1 MSADDKPRIL
11 KFGGT
16 SVGTAETLASACGIA
31 KASAHERRTV
41 VVVSALSGVTSALI
55 DAVRGALRGETS
67 HRALVPHLLRRHGA
81 LLEATGTGPG
91 SAAATR
97 ALHRRV
103 ARLAE
108 LLEEAT
114 RRRACPPD
122 AQAEVL
128 GVGERLAVPVCVAAL
143 RAAGLAAE
151 EVDAGRLI
159 RTDTGFPEAAVDFP
173 ASRRLIA
180 GWWARQ
186 PPGVLP
192 VVPGFLG
199 ATDGGRTTLLGRGG
213 SDYTAAILGHSLGAE
228 RVEIWTDVDGVLS
241 ADPRLVEGAHPL
253 PRLAYAEAAALAA
266 AGARILHP
274 RTVAPLAER
283 GIPVVVKNT
292 LRPDSPGTWV
302 DGRAPQP
309 REWKAVTCRAEG
321 ASCAVTLVGASPE
334 GGQERVRRVLER
346 AGVRVGELRPP
357 SPHEVSVTVDQAQGH
372 AAVAALHRAFLEDH
386 DPTRTG
392 GGAVTLREPT
402 DEPQAVH
409 RYSCS
414 SPSGRTSSSRSR
426 TGRGA

>member
-16 SVGTAETLASACGIA
+16 SVGTAESLASACRIA
-31 KASAHERRTV
+31 AASARERRTV
-41 VVVSALSGVTSALI
+41 VVVSALSGVTSTLV
-55 DAVRGALRGETS
+55 DAARGALRGETA
-67 HRALVPHLLRRHGA
+67 HRAVIPELLRRHGA
-81 LLEATGTGPG
+81 LLEVAGAGVG
-91 SAAATR
+91 SDEAAR
-97 ALHRRV
+97 SLHRRV

-122 AQAEVL
+122 TQAEIL

-151 EVDAGRLI
+151 EADAARLI
-159 RTDTGFPEAAVDFP
+159 RTDAGFPEATVDFP

-180 GWWARQ
+180 AWWARQ

-199 ATDGGRTTLLGRGG
+199 ATDGGRATLLGRGG
-213 SDYTAAILGHSLGAE
+213 SDYTASILGHSLGAE

-241 ADPRLVEGAHPL
+241 ADPRLVEGARPL

-266 AGARILHP
+266 AGARVLHP

-302 DGRAPQP
+302 DGGPTEP
-309 REWKAVTCRAEG
+309 RGWKAVTCRAEG
-321 ASCAVTLVGASPE
+321 VSCAVTLVGVSPE
-334 GGQERVRRVLER
+334 RGAERVRRVLER

-357 SPHEVSVTVDQAQGH
+357 SLLQVCVTVDLAQGR
-372 AAVAALHRAFLEDH
+372 AAVAALHQAFLQDH

-402 DEPQAVH
+402 DEPQLVH